1 MDISSSE
8 DEFVEYVVRES
19 NNGRSSGERRRARAA
34 SCRAECSASP
44 VARTQNAVDISRQVE
59 RCSGTRGFNRSTI
72 FRDRHRAESH

>member
-8 DEFVEYVVRES
+8 DEFVEHVVRES
-19 NNGRSSGERRRARAA
+19 NNGKSSGERRRAA

-44 VARTQNAVDISRQVE
+44 AARTQNAVDISRQVE